1 LIDDLW
7 EIVSNCANS
16 SKPLNDSA
24 DGFSM
29 RLDAHVDSF
38 SYRDHDHVAPQF
50 SPILASSFDQAT
62 LGIVLPPKWGG
73 RLAILFRVW
82 AVATLKVRLRT
93 LTRAHDAQI
102 LQVYLFPNLL
112 RQVSEKEKKLKKFFL
127 QRLRYSEE
135 SIADNVLLHAMHFAP
150 EVLSSG
156 RTKTLHDIIFSEGDD
171 IVFTLAILI
180 SSVPHS
186 FINYLQIL
194 KVLPAPQPIIAQSLT
209 DVLRSMISKSSAIRA
224 QRSGDQRQLFIDWLN
239 KVFDR
244 VSLLSLV
251 LKVRL
256 FVETCWTS
264 ELHKR
269 LQELSTRGHDK
280 SCDSM
285 EIEYSQVFRQTFLL
299 LPSDSKY

>member
-1 LIDDLW
+1 MTPAHHA
-7 EIVSNCANS
+7 EI
-16 SKPLNDSA
+16 P
-24 DGFSM
+24 
-29 RLDAHVDSF
+29 
-38 SYRDHDHVAPQF
+38 
-50 SPILASSFDQAT
+50 
-62 LGIVLPPKWGG
+62 
-73 RLAILFRVW
+73 
-82 AVATLKVRLRT
+82 
-93 LTRAHDAQI
+93 
-102 LQVYLFPNLL
+102 QVYLFPNLL
-112 RQVSEKEKKLKKFFL
+112 RQVNDKEKKLKKFFL
-127 QRLRYSEE
+127 QRLRYSQEY
-135 SIADNVLLHAMHFAP
+135 ITDNVLLHAMNFAP
-150 EVLSSG
+150 DVLSSG
-156 RTKTLHDIIFSEGDD
+156 RTKTLHDLIFNEGDD
-171 IVFTLAILI
+171 IVFILAILI
-180 SSVPHS
+180 SSVGHS

-209 DVLRSMISKSSAIRA
+209 DVLRTMASKSSAIRA